1 MRLGCIQ
8 PRTKDQ
14 GPRGFTLIELL
25 VVIVVLGILIA
36 LLLPAINSA
45 VRTARNAQVL
55 AEINQLSQA
64 LENFKAKY
72 GDYPPSRVLL
82 VESGNYTN
90 FIGSNASLSSIDS
103 SSLGTGDITV
113 GQLASRTLAAFRKF
127 WPKVQLS
134 TNGNPSNYIQN
145 QYWYDFNGNGMTDG
159 PYILHGHECLVFFL
173 GGIPVF
179 DQSSGGY
186 GMTGFGKDPTNP
198 FSNSIVG
205 NAMNN
210 ANRQPAFFEFNAG
223 RLFLDPSNPTT
234 PGIPAY
240 YDTLNNGPPPST
252 LTGSGPLNFYAYF
265 SSNGIGNYDPNDV
278 NFVETDALTGSGII
292 ALQYNVGFYTLP
304 GTTTPYISI
313 SPSPNPYTSTLT
325 AGTTSGTITYQ
336 KPQSYQILS
345 AGSDGLYGV
354 GGQYQPPTQAVTVP
368 LPVDLN
374 HTINASGGSAL
385 GDSSI
390 RQREYDN
397 LSNFKSGTLE

>member
-1 MRLGCIQ
+1 MRLGAIQ
-8 PRTKDQ
+8 PGTKGQ
-14 GPRGFTLIELL
+14 GPRGFTLVELL

-45 VRTARNAQVL
+45 VKTARNAAVL

-72 GDYPPSRVLL
+72 GDYPPSRIYLS
-82 VESGNYTN
+82 ETGNYSAATL
-90 FIGSNASLSSIDS
+90 AP
-103 SSLGTGDITV
+103 GTSPPVGPGDITV
-113 GQLASRTLAAFRKF
+113 AQLATRTLSAFRKF

-134 TNGNPSNYIQN
+134 TTGFAPNYIQN
-145 QYWYDFNGNGMTDG
+145 QYWYDFNGNGVTDVN
-159 PYILHGHECLVFFL
+159 PYILSGHECLVFFL

-186 GMTGFGKDPTNP
+186 GLTGFGKDPTNP
-198 FSNSIVG
+198 FSNSLVS
-205 NAMNN
+205 NPMYN

-223 RLFLDPSNPTT
+223 RLFLDPTNTTT

-240 YDTLNNGPPPST
+240 YDTLNNGPPT
-252 LTGSGPLNFYAYF
+252 AAGTGSGPVNFYAYF
-265 SSNGIGNYDPNDV
+265 SSNGTGNYDPNDV
-278 NFVETDALTGSGII
+278 NFHETDALTGAGVI
-292 ALQYNVGFYTLP
+292 ALHYTVGFYIS
-304 GTTTPYISI
+304 GGAGYPYVAS
-313 SPSPNPYTSTLT
+313 SPSPNPYTTTLT

-336 KPQSYQILS
+336 KPQSYQIIS

-354 GGQYQPPTQAVTVP
+354 GGQYQQQTQSSTVP
-368 LPVDLN
+368 VPVDLN
-374 HTINASGGSAL
+374 NTIDLTSGNAL

-397 LSNFKSGTLE
+397 LTNFKSGTLQ